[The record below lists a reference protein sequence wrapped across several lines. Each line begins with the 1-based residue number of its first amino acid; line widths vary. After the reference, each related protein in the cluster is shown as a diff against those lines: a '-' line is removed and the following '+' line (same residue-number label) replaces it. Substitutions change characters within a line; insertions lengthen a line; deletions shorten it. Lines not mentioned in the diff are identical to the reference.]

1 MVHYDTKP
9 DEIPLGQVHRNRN
22 VGDAL
27 APFKIFFS
35 EEGRVMVVMFTDG

>member
-9 DEIPLGQVHRNRN
+9 DEKPLGQVHRKRN

-27 APFKIFFS
+27 APFKIIFS
-35 EEGRVMVVMFTDG
+35 EEGGVMVVMFTGG